1 MRADRDRFRAGAVE
15 NQAAGFMSQV
25 MSDDAFDA
33 VLADLGLK
41 KFDVPEPKSGATH
54 LFQIFADAAHARLAA
69 LSDDYADPRAFAF
82 GFAEHRAFSGFVHR
96 TSKDIICLYV
106 TPLRVAWSFF
116 NAMMDNG
123 RIFPWIDD
131 VDEGTAPLPP
141 KGDLFFI
148 PEAPGGSDSATS
160 IRSRLARALFD
171 VAADFLL
178 MHELGHL
185 RNGHVAL
192 LQQRAGARPFREY
205 PYDTNDKLDISEA
218 QALEFDADG
227 FAIQKVFER
236 IYQTNPFAEFGDGLL
251 KDHRLPDD
259 GNRTASWY
267 FTWFAIYAVFRLFD
281 EAVESCAASL
291 RMQPVAALRQA
302 CLLPAVAALASRE
315 GWSKLTLQQWVDL
328 ATDAGLEAER
338 TLTALRR
345 MKPDPHAY
353 LAAWNGAA
361 FTQIGSYLATWE
373 KLAPQLEPLK
383 RGVTSAP

>member
-1 MRADRDRFRAGAVE
+1 
-15 NQAAGFMSQV
+15 MSQV
-25 MSDDAFDA
+25 VNDDAFDA
-33 VLADLGLK
+33 ALGDLGLK
-41 KFDVPEPKSGATH
+41 KFEIPPPKSGATH
-54 LFQIFADAAHARLAA
+54 LFQIFADTAHARLAA

-96 TSKDIICLYV
+96 TSKEIICLYV

-116 NAMMDNG
+116 NAMMDNAQ
-123 RIFPWIDD
+123 IFPWIDD
-131 VDEGTAPLPP
+131 VDVPEGEAPLPP

-148 PEAPGGSDSATS
+148 PDAQDNGDGATP

-185 RNGHVAL
+185 QNGHVAL
-192 LQQRAGARPFREY
+192 LQQRAGLRPFREY
-205 PYDTNDKLDISEA
+205 PYDAADKLDISEV

-227 FAIQKVFER
+227 FAMQRVFQR
-236 IYQTNPFAEFGDGLL
+236 IHATNPFAEFGEGLL
-251 KDHRLPDD
+251 KDRRLPDD
-259 GNRTASWY
+259 GSRTASWY
-267 FTWFAIYAVFRLFD
+267 FAWFAIYAVFRLFD
-281 EAVESCAASL
+281 EAMESCAASL

-345 MKPDPHAY
+345 VKPDPHAY

-361 FTQIGSYLATWE
+361 FVQIGRYLETWE

-383 RGVTSAP
+383 RGVAAAP

>member
-1 MRADRDRFRAGAVE
+1 
-15 NQAAGFMSQV
+15 
-25 MSDDAFDA
+25 MSDNAFDT
-33 VLADLGLK
+33 VLSDLGLK
-41 KFDVPEPKSGATH
+41 KFEVPAPKSGATH
-54 LFQIFADAAHARLAA
+54 LFQIFADTAHARLAA
-69 LSDDYADPRAFAF
+69 LSDDYADPNAFAF
-82 GFAEHRAFSGFVHR
+82 GFAEHRAFGAFVHR

-123 RIFPWIDD
+123 QIFPWIDD
-131 VDEGTAPLPP
+131 VDTPDGTAPLPP

-148 PEAPGGSDSATS
+148 HDSRDDNSDGVTPV
-160 IRSRLARALFD
+160 RSRLARALFD

-205 PYDTNDKLDISEA
+205 PYDAADKLEIPEA

-236 IYQTNPFAEFGDGLL
+236 IYETNPFAEFTEGLL

-259 GNRTASWY
+259 GSCTASWY
-267 FTWFAIYAVFRLFD
+267 FAWFAIYAVFRLFD
-281 EAVESCAASL
+281 EAMATCGVSP
-291 RMQPVAALRQA
+291 RMQPLAALRQA
-302 CLLPAVAALASRE
+302 CLLPAVAALTSRA

-338 TLTALRR
+338 TLTALRG

-353 LAAWNGAA
+353 LSAWNGAA
-361 FTQIGSYLATWE
+361 FTQIGTYLETWE

-383 RGVTSAP
+383 RGVASAP